1 MVAYD
6 GATGSEWRY
15 YACIFERA
23 ATIGMSG
30 LQSSPKLLFKGVHQI
45 NADAAIKALL
55 SSLSRDVGD
64 KIAATLR
71 TFQMSSGVWRGRCD
85 FTVQSDNDAPIG
97 SSNVVDSR
105 SSANA
110 SQQGRTEDVP
120 PAYRK

>member
-1 MVAYD
+1 VVAYD
-6 GATGSEWRY
+6 DSTDSEWRY
-15 YACIFERA
+15 YACICERA

-30 LQSSPKLLFKGVHQI
+30 LRSSPKLLFKGVHQI

-55 SSLSRDVGD
+55 SSLSGDVGD

-71 TFQMSSGVWRGRCD
+71 TFQMSSRVWRGRCD
-85 FTVQSDNDAPIG
+85 FTVHDNGAPIG